1 MGKKSIVITTIEEK
15 LSSYGFHY
23 NKYECGRWTFSRDV
37 EGISQNV
44 FVQKGMWGNDYYI
57 LEINTSASQAPLRVH
72 DITKDARYNNDF
84 FEFHSEEERRKVLE
98 TMADIVIQY
107 GIDIM
112 NELNVIEE
120 RYDATQEMHKKLF
133 QEHDLLVDKFLE
145 RHGISNLE
153 EEAVLPVIQ
162 DEWQLVLQAEYKE
175 IQDKLVELAA
185 VYGTMLM
192 KRVGGRWRY
201 SKLYKS
207 TDIEKMPIFVT
218 YPVLDILVQLWVKK
232 EVDSVTQ
239 RYKKDVMIFL
249 QWVAE
254 CRQAYGPDWQPPS
267 LTK

>member
-1 MGKKSIVITTIEEK
+1 MGKKSIVITTIEKK
-15 LSSYGFHY
+15 LSPYGFHY
-23 NKYECGRWTFSRDV
+23 TKYQGGRWTFSRDV

-44 FVQKGMWGNDYYI
+44 FVHKGMWGNDYYI

-112 NELNVIEE
+112 NERCVMKEYFE
-120 RYDATQEMHKKLF
+120 PTQEMHKELF
-133 QEHDLLVDKFLE
+133 EEHDSLANKFME
-145 RHGISNLE
+145 RHGLSNME
-153 EEAVLPVIQ
+153 EEAVLLAIKEDLETIK
-162 DEWQLVLQAEYKE
+162 DEKYEQVQNQLLE
-175 IQDKLVELAA
+175 IAA
-185 VYGTMLM
+185 VYGNMLINRM
-192 KRVGGRWRY
+192 GGRWGY
-201 SKLYKS
+201 SKFYK
-207 TDIEKMPIFVT
+207 TTGIEKMPIFVT
-218 YPVLDILVQLWVKK
+218 YPVLRIIVELWEKK
-232 EVDSVTQ
+232 DGDTVL
-239 RYKKDVMIFL
+239 KKYGNDVMIFL